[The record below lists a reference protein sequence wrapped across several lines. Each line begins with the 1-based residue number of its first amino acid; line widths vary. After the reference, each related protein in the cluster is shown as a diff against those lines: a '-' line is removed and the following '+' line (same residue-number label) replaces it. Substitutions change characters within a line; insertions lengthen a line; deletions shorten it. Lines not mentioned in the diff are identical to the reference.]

1 VSDDSPLTK
10 PQGYEPCEE
19 CGAPLDPQQRYC
31 VECAARRGNGSNP
44 ASRYFAAMSKKS
56 RRPLTKTQT
65 KGSGGG
71 SRAAAVG
78 FFALLP
84 IAVALGVVVGRSG
97 SGDSNE
103 DALLKALHQ
112 AEQQQVA
119 AAPVVTE
126 EEAAT
131 PTASTGNKAKGAA
144 KGAKGGS
151 KSAAK
156 NEAKKAEA
164 SSSGKVLNQTK
175 NGTVHEVTGYKASK
189 KTEEEDTKLVEE
201 NPEQTGEN
209 YIKAQQNLPDVVV
222 VGGEEESGSSS
233 GSELPPGVEP

>member
-1 VSDDSPLTK
+1 VSEETLTK
-10 PQGYEPCEE
+10 AQGIEPCEE
-19 CGAPLDPQQRYC
+19 CGAPMDPQQRYC

-44 ASRYFAAMSKKS
+44 SSRYFAAMSKKS
-56 RRPLTKTQT
+56 RRPLTKGQA
-65 KGSGGG
+65 KGPGGG

-112 AEQQQVA
+112 AEKQQVA
-119 AAPVVTE
+119 AAPVE
-126 EEAAT
+126 EETTAAAT
-131 PTASTGNKAKGAA
+131 PTKAKEKGSKGAA
-144 KGAKGGS
+144 KDKKAAS
-151 KSAAK
+151 K
-156 NEAKKAEA
+156 ETAKKAE
-164 SSSGKVLNQTK
+164 SHGKVLAKTK
-175 NGTVHEVTGYKASK
+175 NGTVHEVTGYEPTKE
-189 KTEEEDTKLVEE
+189 TEEADTKLVEE

-222 VGGEEESGSSS
+222 VGGEGTGGSEE
-233 GSELPPGVEP
+233 ELPPGVEP

>member
-1 VSDDSPLTK
+1 MTEETLTK
-10 PQGYEPCEE
+10 AQGIEPCEE
-19 CGAPLDPQQRYC
+19 CGAPMDPQQRYC

-44 ASRYFAAMSKKS
+44 SSRYFAAMSKKS
-56 RRPLTKTQT
+56 RRPLTKGQARAP
-65 KGSGGG
+65 GGG

-112 AEQQQVA
+112 AEKQQVA
-119 AAPVVTE
+119 AAPVAE
-126 EEAAT
+126 ETTAAAT
-131 PTASTGNKAKGAA
+131 PTADKAKGAKGAA
-144 KGAKGGS
+144 KGKKASAK
-151 KSAAK
+151 A
-156 NEAKKAEA
+156 NAKKAE
-164 SSSGKVLNQTK
+164 SHGKVLAKTK
-175 NGTVHEVTGYKASK
+175 NGTVHQVTGFEPSK
-189 KTEEEDTKLVEE
+189 ETEEADTKLVEE

-222 VGGEEESGSSS
+222 VGGEGGSGSEE
-233 GSELPPGVEP
+233 ELPPGVEP

>member
-1 VSDDSPLTK
+1 MSEQSPLTR

-56 RRPLTKTQT
+56 RRPLTRSQA

-103 DALLKALHQ
+103 EALLRALHQ
-112 AEQQQVA
+112 AEKQQVA

-126 EEAAT
+126 EAAT
-131 PTASTGNKAKGAA
+131 TTASTKGAKAASKGAKKGGKGAA
-144 KGAKGGS
+144 KA
-151 KSAAK
+151 
-156 NEAKKAEA
+156 NAKKAEA
-164 SSSGKVLNQTK
+164 SSHGKVLSKTK
-175 NGTVHEVTGYKASK
+175 NGTVHQVTGFEATKE
-189 KTEEEDTKLVEE
+189 TEEADTKLVEE

-222 VGGEEESGSSS
+222 VGGEGTGSSS
-233 GSELPPGVEP
+233 GGELPPGVEP

>member
-1 VSDDSPLTK
+1 VSEESPLAI

-56 RRPLTKTQT
+56 RRPLVKGQGKTP
-65 KGSGGG
+65 GG

-103 DALLKALHQ
+103 EALLQALHQ
-112 AEQQQVA
+112 AEKQQVA

-126 EEAAT
+126 EAATT
-131 PTASTGNKAKGAA
+131 PTASTGSKAKGAPKEA
-144 KGAKGGS
+144 KQGGKAAS
-151 KSAAK
+151 KNATKSAAK
-156 NEAKKAEA
+156 NAGTNATNSKQGAVAKVE
-164 SSSGKVLNQTK
+164 
-175 NGTVHEVTGYKASK
+175 GYKPSK
-189 KTEEEDTKLVEE
+189 KDVEEDTKLVEE

-209 YIKAQQNLPDVVV
+209 YIKAQQNLPEVIV
-222 VGGEEESGSSS
+222 VGGEEGGSSS

>member
-56 RRPLTKTQT
+56 RRPLTKSQS
-65 KGSGGG
+65 KPAGGG

-103 DALLKALHQ
+103 EALLKALHQ
-112 AEQQQVA
+112 AETQQVA
-119 AAPVVTE
+119 AAPVAE
-126 EEAAT
+126 EAAAT
-131 PTASTGNKAKGAA
+131 PTKKAEKAGKGAA
-144 KGAKGGS
+144 KKGKGKESAKEEAKTAE
-151 KSAAK
+151 KSA
-156 NEAKKAEA
+156 
-164 SSSGKVLNQTK
+164 GKVLNKTK
-175 NGTVHEVTGYKASK
+175 NGTVHQVTGFKASK
-189 KTEEEDTKLVEE
+189 ATEEADTKLVEE

-222 VGGEEESGSSS
+222 VGGEGTGGAGGE
-233 GSELPPGVEP
+233 ELPSGVEP

>member
-1 VSDDSPLTK
+1 VSEESPLTR

-56 RRPLTKTQT
+56 RRPLTKSQS
-65 KGSGGG
+65 KQAGGG

-103 DALLKALHQ
+103 EALLKALHQ
-112 AEQQQVA
+112 AETQQVA
-119 AAPVVTE
+119 AAPVAAE
-126 EEAAT
+126 AAAT
-131 PTASTGNKAKGAA
+131 PTEKAGKASKGAA
-144 KGAKGGS
+144 KNGKGKESAKQEAKTAE
-151 KSAAK
+151 KSA
-156 NEAKKAEA
+156 
-164 SSSGKVLNQTK
+164 GKVLNKTK
-175 NGTVHEVTGYKASK
+175 NGTVHEVTGFKATK
-189 KTEEEDTKLVEE
+189 ATEEADTKLVEE
-201 NPEQTGEN
+201 SPEQTGEN
-209 YIKAQQNLPDVVV
+209 YVKAQQGLPDVVV
-222 VGGEEESGSSS
+222 VGGEGTGGGGGE
-233 GSELPPGVEP
+233 ELPAGVEP

>member
-1 VSDDSPLTK
+1 MSEETLTK
-10 PQGYEPCEE
+10 AQGIEPCEE
-19 CGAPLDPQQRYC
+19 CGAPMDPQQRYC

-44 ASRYFAAMSKKS
+44 SSRYFAAMSKKS
-56 RRPLTKTQT
+56 RRPLTKGQA
-65 KGSGGG
+65 KAPGGG

-112 AEQQQVA
+112 AEKQQVA
-119 AAPVVTE
+119 AAPVE
-126 EEAAT
+126 EETTAAAT
-131 PTASTGNKAKGAA
+131 PTEDKAKGAKGAA
-144 KGAKGGS
+144 KGKKASAK
-151 KSAAK
+151 A
-156 NEAKKAEA
+156 NAKKAE
-164 SSSGKVLNQTK
+164 SHGKVLAKTK
-175 NGTVHEVTGYKASK
+175 NGTVHQVTGFEPSK
-189 KTEEEDTKLVEE
+189 ETEEADTKLVEE

-222 VGGEEESGSSS
+222 VGGEGGSGSEE
-233 GSELPPGVEP
+233 ELPPGVEP